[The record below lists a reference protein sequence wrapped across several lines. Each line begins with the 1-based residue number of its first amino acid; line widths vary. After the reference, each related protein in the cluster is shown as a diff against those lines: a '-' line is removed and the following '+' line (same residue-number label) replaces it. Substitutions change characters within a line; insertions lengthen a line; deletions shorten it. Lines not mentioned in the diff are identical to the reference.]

1 AAASIRRLSER
12 THVASALHG
21 SDAAAIAP
29 SVEGF
34 LLGSHQTPSQKRDPK
49 PSKVSKLEIID
60 ADPAELKR
68 GRVYADATIRA
79 RDLVNEPASV
89 LDPQTLSDRAQAFA
103 DGAGLDCEVLG
114 QKELE
119 KGGFGGLLAV
129 ARGSTAPPRL
139 IRLRHR
145 PRKARGKIVLVGKG
159 VTFDSGGLS
168 LKTPAGME
176 TMKTD
181 MGGGAAVIAA
191 MAALPDLDVNLEVIG
206 LVPATENMPSGSAL
220 RPGDVITHYGGRTT
234 EVLNT
239 DAEGR
244 LILADALTLASELEP
259 DAIVDIATLTG
270 SMTVALGHKMSG
282 AFATDDALWAELA
295 EAGSSAGEP
304 AWRLPLV
311 EDYKKSLDSTVADMK
326 NVGTRYGGA
335 IVAALFLREFVTP
348 GIPWVHFDIAG
359 TGRSENGS
367 DESPKGGTGVI
378 TRTLLEWLE
387 RRSR

>member
-1 AAASIRRLSER
+1 MTIEVGSTKKPVTEIACDAVVVGAGTNSGTFALSADASRIDAALNGYLSEYLSDIAYKGDLGSVVMVPSHNRLPAKTLVVAGLGGEERSKSTYRRAAAASIRRLSER

-68 GRVYADATIRA
+68 GRVYAEATLRA

-145 PRKARGKIVLVGKG
+145 PRKAR
-159 VTFDSGGLS
+159 
-168 LKTPAGME
+168 
-176 TMKTD
+176 
-181 MGGGAAVIAA
+181 
-191 MAALPDLDVNLEVIG
+191 
-206 LVPATENMPSGSAL
+206 
-220 RPGDVITHYGGRTT
+220 
-234 EVLNT
+234 
-239 DAEGR
+239 
-244 LILADALTLASELEP
+244 
-259 DAIVDIATLTG
+259 
-270 SMTVALGHKMSG
+270 
-282 AFATDDALWAELA
+282 
-295 EAGSSAGEP
+295 
-304 AWRLPLV
+304 
-311 EDYKKSLDSTVADMK
+311 
-326 NVGTRYGGA
+326 
-335 IVAALFLREFVTP
+335 
-348 GIPWVHFDIAG
+348 
-359 TGRSENGS
+359 
-367 DESPKGGTGVI
+367 
-378 TRTLLEWLE
+378 
-387 RRSR
+387 